1 MDSNCFKSGFP
12 GKLLQARLD
21 GIAYWAFDPH
31 PLPPELLFSI
41 PLINT
46 LSQADRSLGELSGLG
61 RTMPNPHL
69 LIKPFVRREAIL
81 SSRIEGTE
89 TGILDLYAYEA
100 GQSALPGFPAPS
112 SREDT
117 IEVMNYI
124 KGLEYGR
131 NRIKEI
137 PICLRLMRELHEQL
151 LQGVRGNDKT
161 PGEFRKYQNWIGS
174 SGTPIKKARFV
185 PPPIPEMQR
194 ALHELEIYIHSDCQ
208 LPPLVRIALIHY
220 QFEAIHPFLDGNG
233 RVGRLL
239 ISLLMEAWNL
249 LPAPL
254 LYLSAFFEK
263 QKQQYYDLLLAV
275 STQGAWNEWI
285 SFFLHGII
293 EQSNDAIYRAKQLQ
307 ELQNQWR
314 ERMIKARS
322 SSLAVKLT
330 DRLFEFPILTIPR
343 AEEILGV
350 TYRSAKQTIE
360 KLVQSG
366 ILSQIGNTTYN
377 KLYIAQDIFRI
388 IQDR

>member
-185 PPPIPEMQR
+185 PPPHSR
-194 ALHELEIYIHSDCQ
+194 NATGTTRTRNLHS
-208 LPPLVRIALIHY
+208 
-220 QFEAIHPFLDGNG
+220 
-233 RVGRLL
+233 
-239 ISLLMEAWNL
+239 
-249 LPAPL
+249 
-254 LYLSAFFEK
+254 
-263 QKQQYYDLLLAV
+263 
-275 STQGAWNEWI
+275 
-285 SFFLHGII
+285 
-293 EQSNDAIYRAKQLQ
+293 
-307 ELQNQWR
+307 
-314 ERMIKARS
+314 
-322 SSLAVKLT
+322 
-330 DRLFEFPILTIPR
+330 
-343 AEEILGV
+343 
-350 TYRSAKQTIE
+350 
-360 KLVQSG
+360 
-366 ILSQIGNTTYN
+366 
-377 KLYIAQDIFRI
+377 
-388 IQDR
+388 